1 MAVWKQ
7 LLLCV
12 GLLAVAAVL
21 WIRYVPGADQVL
33 ANWGLDWAVAA
44 VSEDKPAEGAPGAG
58 GPGRRGFGGGT
69 PLVITAQ
76 SVSATINDRLTAIG
90 TGRALHSVTVTP
102 FASGRLTEVLVEP
115 GARVAAGTPI
125 ATLDSEAEQIALD
138 RALIA
143 REDASGRLERVRALR
158 TSNTVTDVQ
167 VNEAQLAVDN
177 AELEVRNAELALAR
191 RSIIAP
197 ISGVVGILPVSAGNY
212 VTQQSEIATI
222 DDRSRIIIDYWVPER
237 FATMISVGAPVS
249 ALAVARASE
258 QFSGEVSAIDN
269 RVDEDSRTLR
279 VQATIANEG
288 DLLRAGMSFQVSMRF
303 PGDTYPS
310 VDPLAIQWGTDGA
323 YIWAVDDGR
332 ARRVPVTIIQR
343 NTDSVLISADLAVGT
358 TVVTEGIH
366 SVREGGEVN
375 PVGTADA
382 DDGAN
387 AQGERAAGT

>member
-21 WIRYVPGADQVL
+21 WIRFVPGADQTL
-33 ANWGLDWAVAA
+33 ADWGMDWAVAA
-44 VSEDKPAEGAPGAG
+44 VSDNAASEGAQGAG
-58 GPGRRGFGGGT
+58 GPGARGFGGGT
-69 PLVITAQ
+69 PLVITSQ

-102 FASGRLTEVLVEP
+102 FSSGRLTEVLVEP

-125 ATLDSEAEQIALD
+125 ATLDSESEQIALD
-138 RALIA
+138 RAVIA
-143 REDASGRLERVRALR
+143 REDARARLDRVNALR

-167 VNEAQLAVDN
+167 VNEARLAFDN
-177 AELEVRNAELALAR
+177 AELEVRNADLALER
-191 RSIIAP
+191 RSIVAP
-197 ISGVVGILPVSAGNY
+197 ITGVVGILPVSAGNY

-222 DDRSRIIIDYWVPER
+222 DDRSQIIIDFWVPER
-237 FATMISVGAPVS
+237 FSTMISVGAPVS
-249 ALAVARASE
+249 ARAVARVGE

-323 YIWAVDDGR
+323 YIWAVDEGR

-343 NTDSVLISADLAVGT
+343 NTDSVLVAADVPEGT
-358 TVVTEGIH
+358 TVVTEGVH

-375 PVGTADA
+375 PVGTANA
-382 DDGAN
+382 DDGAQ